1 MLVFFVK
8 RKDISEKSTIFNI
21 KNLAKK
27 ADYYHEIIMKL
38 ISIFLDYR
46 LIVLTAVF
54 SDLQIDNKKRKRSKN
69 KIKYVLVV
77 GKSRSE
83 FGDF

>member
-1 MLVFFVK
+1 ML
-8 RKDISEKSTIFNI
+8 KDISEKSTIFNI

>member
-1 MLVFFVK
+1 MK
-8 RKDISEKSTIFNI
+8 KSTIFNI

-27 ADYYHEIIMKL
+27 ADYYHEIIMKS

>member
-1 MLVFFVK
+1 ML
-8 RKDISEKSTIFNI
+8 KDISEKSTIFNI
-21 KNLAKK
+21 KNLAKE

-69 KIKYVLVV
+69 NIKYVLVV

>member
-1 MLVFFVK
+1 ML
-8 RKDISEKSTIFNI
+8 KDISEKSTIFNI
-21 KNLAKK
+21 KNLAKE

>member
-1 MLVFFVK
+1 ML
-8 RKDISEKSTIFNI
+8 KDISEKSTIFNI

-69 KIKYVLVV
+69 NIKYVLVV